1 MGQFL
6 SFGHTR
12 AWRTDVSS
20 NQKSVLR
27 NLLDEAMATPTRKEA
42 IQQASG
48 RFLDYLQFSQNEL
61 ASTLAGAMA
70 ASGALDESLT
80 SGGLSASQR
89 LQAYTVGQGEALT
102 SASSA
107 PSRTAPQPPQ
117 ATPQRLPASPKFQ
130 NLPQGQNVP
139 PPSKSTNQA
148 APPAP
153 KSQLHGRRTPTDAP
167 REEGFAFSQ
176 RTGLTREFG
185 KLDFINS
192 PQLLFSP
199 ASPDKTITAAPKK
212 DSGRFKISGK
222 QKAATGKISRN
233 SKGEVSEISYADGS
247 KRALTYR
254 NGRLI
259 SVIDKDTTVWNET
272 APGLWMQFLPN
283 GSASGNIWE
292 GSVSVD
298 THGNYIYEDSTGSR
312 VLERIDGSRLIEEP
326 TGGTIETDTAGH
338 IINLFYFD
346 GTVRQLK
353 HDAQGVLIEIKDLDG
368 TTLTSTGKDNWVR
381 RSASGEVIEQIKGSR
396 ISVDNEG
403 DFVVENTT
411 TGAILKETLDKR
423 RISQGADGYAVTEHH
438 DQSREV
444 ECPDGTHITFLLDG
458 TIITR
463 TPSGCL
469 RQKPDGSRIESN
481 LAGNVTKVSLPNGKS
496 RELSYDIEGNVFR
509 FRDTD
514 ESVWIRCLPDKWVQF
529 DDTLSD
535 SGRRRKGTLAVEE
548 SGDIIFHEIDRS
560 MTFVY
565 RTNCTSA
572 IKYANGSQTEL
583 GADKK
588 RLGFISVTGRKFQLS
603 DDGML
608 RYEAKEGETIEQI
621 AADFLAYAHR
631 NESDYTVPINEI
643 MAMTK
648 KIERENWGGKT
659 GTLKDKDVLLVKLA
673 ASATPTSEPMTVSQK
688 NIALSRAT
696 REESEVDPDSTDLKT
711 VAPDTFSGEVHSGEV
726 LKPEE
731 LKEACS
737 SWQEVHTAMTVA
749 GATTPVAP
757 VEQNTASKY
766 HPNGTRLEYDE
777 FGKVVRIEYSDGTD
791 RLFSYNDKG
800 DCIEIAQSTG
810 RKMRYTGENEWTM
823 LDENDE
829 VLKTTH
835 GVRVRIKDNGDI
847 VTTHLDTGNDT
858 IQRVDSCSI
867 RVNKDRQLLLFLT
880 PSGRRFSVIAP
891 GIAKYSFPE
900 GEVDAEQLIED
911 LYRVMYWNFAYQSPN
926 ETQMEECIET
936 IKATNRVGNILDLMG
951 LNDIVVPINSKAT
964 MASQTK

>member
-1 MGQFL
+1 M
-6 SFGHTR
+6 
-12 AWRTDVSS
+12 SS

-42 IQQASG
+42 IQKASG
-48 RFLDYLQFSQNEL
+48 RFLDYLQLSQSDL
-61 ASTLAGAMA
+61 ASALAGAMA

-89 LQAYTVGQGEALT
+89 LQAYRVEQGEALT
-102 SASSA
+102 A
-107 PSRTAPQPPQ
+107 PLPARSAPQPQTP
-117 ATPQRLPASPKFQ
+117 PQRLPASPKFQ
-130 NLPQGQNVP
+130 NLQPTQNVP
-139 PPSKSTNQA
+139 SPAKGAQQA
-148 APPAP
+148 AAAAPAP
-153 KSQLHGRRTPTDAP
+153 PKPHIGGRRTPSDSP

-176 RTGLTREFG
+176 RSGLTREFG

-199 ASPDKTITAAPKK
+199 AVPDKTLEAQPKK

-222 QKAATGKISRN
+222 QKAASGKVTKN
-233 SKGEVSEISYADGS
+233 TKGEVTEISYADGS
-247 KRALTYR
+247 KRLLTYQ
-254 NGRLI
+254 NGQLI
-259 SVIDKDTTVWNET
+259 SVKDKDTTVWSQT

-298 THGNYIYEDSTGSR
+298 ADGNYIYEDAIGSR
-312 VLERIDGSRLIEEP
+312 VAERIDGSRLIEEP
-326 TGGTIETDTAGH
+326 TGGSIETDTAGH

-353 HDAQGVLIEIKDLDG
+353 NDAQGDLIEVKDLDG
-368 TTLTSTGKDNWVR
+368 TTLTSTGKENWVR
-381 RSASGEVIEQIKGSR
+381 RAASGEVIEQIKGSR
-396 ISVDNEG
+396 ISVDTDGN
-403 DFVVENTT
+403 FVVENVA

-423 RISQGADGYAVTEHH
+423 RISQGADGYAVTEHQ

-463 TPSGCL
+463 TTQGSL
-469 RQKPDGSRIESN
+469 RQKPDGSRIESD
-481 LAGNVTKVSLPNGKS
+481 LSGNVTKVNLPNGKT
-496 RELSYDIEGNVFR
+496 RELHYDAEGNVFR

-514 ESVWIRCLPDKWVQF
+514 DSVWIRCLPEKWVQF
-529 DDTLSD
+529 DDALSD
-535 SGRRRKGTLAVEE
+535 SGRRRKGTLTVEE
-548 SGDIIFHEIDRS
+548 SGDIIFHETDRS

-603 DDGML
+603 DDGMM

-631 NESDYTVPINEI
+631 NESGYTVPVNEI

-648 KIERENWGGKT
+648 KIERENWGGKS
-659 GTLKDKDVLLVKLA
+659 GTLKDNDVLLVKLA
-673 ASATPTSEPMTVSQK
+673 TAATQTAEPIFISQK
-688 NIALSRAT
+688 NNT
-696 REESEVDPDSTDLKT
+696 RRKTSEENAVDPDSTDLRT
-711 VAPDTFSGEVHSGEV
+711 VAPDALGDAP
-726 LKPEE
+726 LQPEE
-731 LKEACS
+731 LKAAPS
-737 SWQEVHTAMTVA
+737 SWQEVHTAMTDA
-749 GATTPVAP
+749 GATAPVAP

-766 HPNGTRLEYDE
+766 KPNGTRLEYDE
-777 FGKVVRIEYSDGTD
+777 FGKVIRIEYSDGTD
-791 RLFSYNDKG
+791 RLFSYNDKAE
-800 DCIEIAQSTG
+800 CVEIAQSTG
-810 RKMRYTGENEWTM
+810 RKMRLTGENEWTM

-835 GVRVRIKDNGDI
+835 GVRVSIRDNGDI
-847 VTTHLDTGNDT
+847 ITTHLDTGNDT
-858 IQRVDSCSI
+858 IQRVDACSI
-867 RVNKDRQLLLFLT
+867 RVNKEGQLMLFLT
-880 PSGRRFSVIAP
+880 PSGRRFSVIAA
-891 GIAKYSFPE
+891 GIAKFSLTDGDE
-900 GEVDAEQLIED
+900 DAEELIED
-911 LYRVMYWNFAYQSPN
+911 LYRVMYWNFPYQTPN
-926 ETQMEECIET
+926 ETQLEECIET
-936 IKATNRVGNILDLMG
+936 IKATNRVGSVLDLVG
-951 LNDIVVPINSKAT
+951 LTDIVVPVNSKAT
-964 MASQTK
+964 LASQAR